1 MSSSMTLKA
10 SRASSSVISLHIFC
24 TMVLNSMKLRLP
36 LRCLLKSLNTF
47 CRLSL
52 FRSIT
57 LCSFIKT
64 YVMRYHAARAARI
77 SSYSGYSN
85 PYILSISMISSTEM
99 EPLLS
104 MSVVLKM

>member
-1 MSSSMTLKA
+1 
-10 SRASSSVISLHIFC
+10 
-24 TMVLNSMKLRLP
+24 MVLNSTKLRLP

-47 CRLSL
+47 CSVSL

-57 LCSFIKT
+57 LCSFINT

-77 SSYSGYSN
+77 SSRGYSK
-85 PYILSISMISSTEM
+85 PYTLSISMISSTEM